1 MEKQQ
6 TCWGTLPA
14 WYFFLAAMGAMM
26 MVLAV
31 LADFGGYAVTGGTN
45 GLVGIMACV
54 LSGAGSL
61 LLMSELTHKERA
73 MLVNARP
80 FSVVMSFGSLV
91 QCFYIPLVFLYASC
105 FFSAVPWYGIV
116 GIKTVLA
123 VFVVLLA
130 LLYTAYPAIELG
142 EAKGRSFWN
151 GGGLLALFLTSGLVT
166 GAAALFLL
174 LVATGESESSYAVYV
189 QRAGTIFLLLQL
201 LCIPGYVLGMK
212 HAPAAEARRGAALL
226 WSGLQSR
233 AFWGGIVLLGTAL
246 PFLLYLA
253 GAPPLAALL
262 SLYGGI
268 LFRLHFLRAGVR
280 IALPGEERAEMSPKE
295 VADLAQKLEVRWQE
309 KAHWL
314 HPGE

>member
-6 TCWGTLPA
+6 TCWGALPA

-31 LADFGGYAVTGGTN
+31 LADFGGFAGAGKSN
-45 GLVGIMACV
+45 GVAGLMACV

-91 QCFYIPLVFLYASC
+91 QCFYIPLVFLYAAC
-105 FFSAVPWYGIV
+105 FFPIAPWYGMAGV
-116 GIKTVLA
+116 KTVLA
-123 VFVVLLA
+123 VFVVVLA

-151 GGGLLALFLTSGLVT
+151 GGGLLALFLISGLVT
-166 GAAALFLL
+166 GAAALLLL
-174 LVATGESESSYAVYV
+174 LVAIGESESIYAFYA
-189 QRAGTIFLLLQL
+189 QKSGMICLAMQL
-201 LCIPGYVLGMK
+201 LFIPGYVLGMK
-212 HAPAAEARRGAALL
+212 HAPAAEARRGALLL
-226 WSGLQSR
+226 WNGGQSK

-246 PFLLYLA
+246 PFLLYMA
-253 GAPPLAALL
+253 GAPVLAALL

-280 IALPGEERAEMSPKE
+280 LALPGEEREELSRSEIA
-295 VADLAQKLEVRWQE
+295 ALAQTLEARWQE

-314 HPGE
+314 YPGE